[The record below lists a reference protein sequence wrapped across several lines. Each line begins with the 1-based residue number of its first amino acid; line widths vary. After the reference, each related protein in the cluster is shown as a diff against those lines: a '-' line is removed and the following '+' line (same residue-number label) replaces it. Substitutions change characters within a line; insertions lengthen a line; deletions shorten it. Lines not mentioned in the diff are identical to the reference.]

1 MRAPRSSRSR
11 RRPDWVSLA
20 ELYDHHL
27 TPANPMWVSEGSE
40 PAVTPLQVHVHRGMD
55 VGVLLG
61 GKRELQYGDYWF
73 VPERGDVWLGAMW
86 EPHSWRVLEPNSLG
100 VQLCFLPEV
109 LDEPGDLN
117 LDLLRVFAV
126 PASQRPRVTS
136 EQMRVKVLAL
146 AERMRA
152 EVEAKE
158 PGWRTVVRACLLE
171 LLVLLTRHWTPPE
184 PARSSGATTANDLAR
199 ILPALALAH
208 RTPGARVTPREA
220 ADASGLSLS
229 GFHHI
234 FRRAMGLSYGQFCL
248 RSRLAEAA
256 QRLLGTGTPIQAV
269 AEQTGFAD
277 ASHLHRA
284 FVAEYGCTPAR
295 YRQRAQAPT
304 PEG

>member
-1 MRAPRSSRSR
+1 
-11 RRPDWVSLA
+11 
-20 ELYDHHL
+20 
-27 TPANPMWVSEGSE
+27 MWVSQGSE
-40 PAVTPLQVHVHRGMD
+40 PAGSPLQVHVHRGMD
-55 VGVLLG
+55 VGVLLR
-61 GKRELQYGDYWF
+61 GKYELQYGDYWF

-86 EPHSWRVLEPNSLG
+86 EPHSWRVLEPNSVS
-100 VQLCFLPEV
+100 VQVCFLPEV
-109 LDEPGDLN
+109 LDEPGDTN

-136 EQMRVKVLAL
+136 EQMRAKVVAL

-152 EVEAKE
+152 EVEPKE
-158 PGWRTVVRACLLE
+158 PGWRIVVRACLLE

-184 PARSSGATTANDLAR
+184 PARSGGAATANDLAR
-199 ILPALALAH
+199 VIPALALAH

-220 ADASGLSLS
+220 AEASGLSLS

-256 QRLLGTGTPIQAV
+256 QTLLGTGMPVQAV

-284 FVAEYGCTPAR
+284 FVAEYGCTPAE
-295 YRQRAQAPT
+295 YRRRAQAPT
-304 PEG
+304 PEA